1 MIQKILSDP
10 DWIQYENLFFF
21 LSLGK
26 FDSTFVTKTSESLIE
41 EFLILGEPWKDQIEY
56 LKTVIE
62 ILTQENIRT
71 THSKQNLYLDQSVD
85 FRILIIIYTT
95 PNTGRLIGIG
105 IRIVTVNSSIS
116 STFASSSEDRLQ
128 KAMYLISR
136 GLLQSRYHKIV
147 QNICVL
153 PL

>member
-1 MIQKILSDP
+1 MIHEILSDP
-10 DWIQYENLFFF
+10 DWVTYENLFFF

-26 FDSTFVTKTSESLIE
+26 FDTTFVTKNSDSLIE

-71 THSKQNLYLDQSVD
+71 THYKQELHLDQSID

-95 PNTGRLIGIG
+95 PNTGRMIGIG

-116 STFASSSEDRLQ
+116 STFATTSEDRLQ

-136 GLLQSRYHKIV
+136 GLLKSRYHKIV

>member
-1 MIQKILSDP
+1 MIHEILSDP
-10 DWIQYENLFFF
+10 EWVIFENLFFF

-26 FDSTFVTKTSESLIE
+26 YDTTLVTTNSESLIE
-41 EFLILGEPWKDQIEY
+41 EFLILDEPWKDQIEY
-56 LKTVIE
+56 LKAVIE
-62 ILTQENIRT
+62 ILTQETIRN
-71 THSKQNLYLDQSVD
+71 THSKQNLYLDKSVD

-95 PNTGRLIGIG
+95 PNTGRMIGIG

-116 STFASSSEDRLQ
+116 STFATSSEDRLQ

-136 GLLQSRYHKIV
+136 GLLKSRYHKIE

>member
-1 MIQKILSDP
+1 MIHEILQNP
-10 DWIQYENLFFF
+10 DWVSYENLFFF

-26 FDSTFVTKTSESLIE
+26 YDTTMTTSELNFYIE

-56 LKTVIE
+56 LENIIG
-62 ILTQENIRT
+62 ILTRKFIQRPNFNQLMI
-71 THSKQNLYLDQSVD
+71 LDPSIEFKIFV
-85 FRILIIIYTT
+85 IIYLT

-105 IRIVTVNSSIS
+105 IRIITINSDVSSI
-116 STFASSSEDRLQ
+116 FAPCCEDRLQ

-136 GLLQSRYHKIV
+136 GLLKSSHHKIE
-147 QNICVL
+147 QIFCTL

>member
-1 MIQKILSDP
+1 MLHEILSDP
-10 DWIQYENLFFF
+10 EWVIFENLFFF

-26 FDSTFVTKTSESLIE
+26 YDTTLVTTNSESLIE
-41 EFLILGEPWKDQIEY
+41 EFLILDEPWKDQIEY

-62 ILTQENIRT
+62 ILTQETIRN
-71 THSKQNLYLDQSVD
+71 THSKQNLYLDKSVD
-85 FRILIIIYTT
+85 FRIFIIIYTT
-95 PNTGRLIGIG
+95 PNTGRMIGIG

-116 STFASSSEDRLQ
+116 STFATSSEDRLQ

-136 GLLQSRYHKIV
+136 GLLKSRYHKIE